1 LIQLASQASR
11 LCYEFLKPSLLGTN
25 MQQREKILGSV
36 FAGVMGAFFIVP
48 SIWAW
53 FNEPVDDLQAA
64 LEIETSKTQKKDD
77 EFGQAR
83 LKQLRVK
90 DWKGRSLSPKPQ
102 EAALQYQ
109 QWLTDL
115 AEDGGEFSNVQVAP
129 EAPATAANQPFVAVR
144 FRLKAE
150 ATLAQV
156 RLFLFRFSQADLLHG
171 ITLMNLDSPA
181 TTGNPKLTVTMQ
193 FEALSLRDAPPR
205 GPSLFARTELSEEW
219 KLKASTADAAANPW
233 PVLRVKSTEGFP
245 DKAPFMVRIARHYF
259 EVTEANNT
267 AWTLKPDVNS
277 TDVKT
282 AAIELIEGETVEL
295 VKVHPD
301 FAKRTLKDFDPILR
315 QNPFLKPIPYAPKM
329 EFVGAKSVSKG
340 GSLELVCKANG
351 FDLGAGE
358 PVFTLNGE
366 PPKGL
371 TLDARTGKLTWK
383 PNDEQPLGDVSLQ
396 VTATA
401 PGLKAPLTEALKLSF
416 KQTNKAPKFG
426 TIGDRHAVLGKE
438 FVLPIQATDED
449 TEGKLTYSLSPG
461 APEGS
466 KIDAATGEFRWT
478 PPATMIPG
486 SVKVTVQ
493 VADAGTPPATTTQ
506 EITLTVGDDVAQFTV
521 LTGIIVRE
529 GKKEFWLSDK
539 STNKR
544 LVLHEGENVKYADL
558 DATVERIEPKFV
570 LLKKEEAIWRLNL
583 GDNLKSLQKVDMTKK
598 PEAN

>member
-1 LIQLASQASR
+1 
-11 LCYEFLKPSLLGTN
+11 
-25 MQQREKILGSV
+25 MQQREKILGSI
-36 FAGVMGAFFIVP
+36 FAGVMGAFFVVP
-48 SIWAW
+48 SVWSW
-53 FNEPVDDLQAA
+53 FNGPVDDLQAE
-64 LEIETSKTQKKDD
+64 LVIETSKTGKKDGEYD
-77 EFGQAR
+77 QAR
-83 LKQLRVK
+83 IKQLRLK

-150 ATLAQV
+150 ATFSQV
-156 RLFLFRFSQADLLHG
+156 RLFLFRFTQADLLHG
-171 ITLMNLDSPA
+171 ITLVNLDSPA

-205 GPSLFARTELSEEW
+205 GPSLFARTELSEAW
-219 KLKASTADAAANPW
+219 KLKPNSADVAATAAAENPL
-233 PVLRVKSTEGFP
+233 PVLRVKSAEGFP
-245 DKAPFMVRIARHYF
+245 DKAPFIVRIERHYF
-259 EVTEANNT
+259 EVVEVNNT

-277 TDVKT
+277 TDIKT

-295 VKVHPD
+295 VKIHPD
-301 FAKRTLKDFDPILR
+301 FAKRTLKDFDPILK

-329 EFVGAKSVSKG
+329 EFVGSKSVSKG
-340 GSLELVCKANG
+340 SSLELICKASG

-358 PVFTLNGE
+358 PAFTLSGE
-366 PPKGL
+366 SPKGL

-383 PNDEQPLGDVSLQ
+383 PDDEQPLGDVSLK

-401 PGLKAPLTEALKLSF
+401 SGLKAPLTESLKLTF

-426 TIGDRHAVLGKE
+426 TLGDRHAVLGKE

-466 KIDAATGEFRWT
+466 KIDAASGEFRWT
-478 PPATMIPG
+478 PPATMVPG

-570 LLKKEEAIWRLNL
+570 LLKKEDAIWRLNL
-583 GDNLKSLQKVDMTKK
+583 GDNLKSLQKVETAAK
-598 PEAN
+598 PANDAKPASEK